1 MSEISKQIIVL
12 LCFAPFMLTQSLLLF
27 RDAQKKGAY
36 PWLWGLWGLIQLPM
50 PTIFYYFFVVRPY
63 RKRLRQGVYRKED

>member
-27 RDAQKKGAY
+27 RDAQKKGVY

-63 RKRLRQGVYRKED
+63 RKRQRQGLSRKED